1 MIYSL
6 RSKVHNKLVFD
17 FIGSNR
23 NCEIEIKE
31 NICLYLQKRGTAKI
45 SIFIHENYNFVPIR
59 RSTTFF

>member
-17 FIGSNR
+17 FIRSNR
-23 NCEIEIKE
+23 NCEIEIEE

-45 SIFIHENYNFVPIR
+45 SIFIHENCNFVPIR